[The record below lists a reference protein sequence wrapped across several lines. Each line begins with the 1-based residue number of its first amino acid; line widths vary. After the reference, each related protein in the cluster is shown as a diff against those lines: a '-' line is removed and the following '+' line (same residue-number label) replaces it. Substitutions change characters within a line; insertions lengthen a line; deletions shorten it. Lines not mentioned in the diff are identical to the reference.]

1 MNGIKAQEF
10 NTWYANPVVT
20 KDTYVVYLTADGSKK
35 PTEDSASTQVLDF
48 GQKVVVVDD
57 DPDLGEWYRVEGGG
71 YVCGEHTQK
80 TDPLADME
88 LQDAFVVR
96 DAIDIARMAASRA
109 CDCACSMF
117 KLAAE
122 GWRCGRV
129 KPDEP
134 PALAAR
140 ARELLAIMR
149 DVLSASDEFSLYA
162 SLQALQEK
170 HETNPKFETTLKGNA
185 ENNYCRTQIREL
197 VSDIYIPVIDAFTDY
212 FAKRFDSGNHAP
224 FNDLTQPL
232 KELAQPVVDAFYD
245 KPLADMQ
252 VDTEEAFE
260 NLPETIST
268 MATIIAE
275 LTSL

>member
-1 MNGIKAQEF
+1 MRIPQWAAWTRRHLLQMEMFANGAR
-10 NTWYANPVVT
+10 
-20 KDTYVVYLTADGSKK
+20 G
-35 PTEDSASTQVLDF
+35 
-48 GQKVVVVDD
+48 
-57 DPDLGEWYRVEGGG
+57 
-71 YVCGEHTQK
+71 
-80 TDPLADME
+80 PLANCQPL
-88 LQDAFVVR
+88 LQMLADVDIENDTPFVKR
-96 DAIDIARMAASRA
+96 DVIDIARMVAGRAAEYA
-109 CDCACSMF
+109 CASF

-122 GWRCGRV
+122 DWRNG
-129 KPDEP
+129 
-134 PALAAR
+134 LAAKEKPL
-140 ARELLAIMR
+140 AFLAKIREILAVMLDI
-149 DVLSASDEFSLYA
+149 LSASDEFSLYA

-232 KELAQPVVDAFYD
+232 KGLAQPVVDAFYD